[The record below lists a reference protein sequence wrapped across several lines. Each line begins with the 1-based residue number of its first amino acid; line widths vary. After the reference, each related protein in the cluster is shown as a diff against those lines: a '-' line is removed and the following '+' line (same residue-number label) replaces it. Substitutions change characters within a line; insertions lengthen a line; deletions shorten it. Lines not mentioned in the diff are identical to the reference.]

1 MESFETRN
9 HPRGRYGRVAP
20 SLPVAPLVLL
30 WFVLV
35 MTYVATS
42 LTSGRGTTIET
53 VRQLAYIVPFA
64 GCAVVSVLAYRRS
77 RGDERRLWR
86 SLAIGTTLLAV
97 SESYVSVRVVLG
109 LDLAGGWPALPV
121 VLTFIAGGTLIVMLF
136 RLTDFRTLTSAAFAR
151 HLTDAFGA
159 SLVVYGF
166 VLAAFLVP
174 LSERHPTAEPAAMLV
189 AAAYSVIGLLILLAV
204 VADFV
209 SHTWSRWEL
218 WERRVVMAIGLYGA
232 ATLLWPLWYLGA
244 SMNPKSAWEILVEVA
259 WMSSMSLAFAG
270 ALTRLRS
277 SNAEPRFRAVPRMR
291 PMRHNAIAVTAP
303 ALFTI
308 AILVFAFLG
317 HTRSD
322 PPLISGTYLAV
333 AVALTVVVIVR
344 QATAAMENQ
353 VLFKSAVN
361 DPLTDLLGHRYF
373 HERLQLDLDN
383 AARHGDQ
390 VSVVIIDLDDF
401 SRVNNAWGHARGDEV
416 LKQAAEALRGACRV
430 ADAACRIGGD
440 EFAFVLGGSDGEVA
454 GVLCERVREALARID
469 GPDGRPLTASIGVAT
484 FPRDAADRAELVRRA
499 DGAVY
504 WAKYHGKN
512 RTVVFDESVIEAL
525 SAEERVI
532 KLETES
538 HLSTV
543 RGLAAAVDARD
554 PMTQFHSRN
563 VAMLAVMLGRELEL
577 DEHKMRLL
585 EVAALLHD
593 IGMIG
598 VSDRVLRKQGPL
610 TPSELRHIRQ
620 HPALGE
626 QILSSTQLDEILPWV
641 RHHHERYD
649 GTGYPDGLAGEQ
661 IPLEARVIGI
671 CDAYEAM
678 TAGRSYHSALSSSA
692 AVQELDLGI
701 GTQFDPALTE
711 AFIRMVG
718 RRKLLRPETRFH
730 RDDDRPVEV

>member
-1 MESFETRN
+1 MESLETRD
-9 HPRGRYGRVAP
+9 HPRGRYGRIAP

-42 LTSGRGTTIET
+42 LTSARGTIIEI
-53 VRQLAYIVPFA
+53 VRQLAYIAPFVA
-64 GCAVVSVLAYRRS
+64 CTVAAILAYVRS
-77 RGDERRLWR
+77 RGDEKRLWL
-86 SLAIGTTLLAV
+86 SLSIGTLLLV
-97 SESYVSVRVVLG
+97 LSESYVSIRMVLG
-109 LDLAGGWPALPV
+109 LDLTSSWPALPAGLS
-121 VLTFIAGGTLIVMLF
+121 LTAGVALIVLLF
-136 RLTDFRTLTSAAFAR
+136 RLTDFRTLTRTALGR
-151 HLTDAFGA
+151 HLADALGA
-159 SLVVYGF
+159 SLVVFG
-166 VLAAFLVP
+166 VALAVFLVP
-174 LSERHPTAEPAAMLV
+174 LSRRYPGADPTEMLL
-189 AAAYSVIGLLILLAV
+189 ASAYSVIGLLILVAV
-204 VADFV
+204 VADCA
-209 SHTWSRWEL
+209 SRAWSRWEV
-218 WERRVVMAIGLYGA
+218 WERRVVLALGLYGT
-232 ATLLWPLWYLGA
+232 ATLLWPVWYLGA
-244 SMNPKSAWEILVEVA
+244 AMNAASAWELLIEVA

-277 SNAEPRFRAVPRMR
+277 PHFEPRFRAVPRMR

-303 ALFTI
+303 SVFTI
-308 AILVFAFLG
+308 AILAFAFLG
-317 HTRSD
+317 HTQND
-322 PPLISGTYLAV
+322 PPLILGTYLAI
-333 AVALTVVVIVR
+333 AVGLTAVVVVR
-344 QATAAMENQ
+344 QAASAMENE
-353 VLFKSAVN
+353 VLFRTAIN

-383 AARHGDQ
+383 AARHGDP
-390 VSVVIIDLDDF
+390 VSVVIVDLDDF
-401 SRVNNAWGHARGDEV
+401 SRVNNAWGHGRGDEV
-416 LKQAAEALRGACRV
+416 LKQAAEALRGACRL

-440 EFAFVLGGSDGEVA
+440 EFAFVLGGSGTEEA
-454 GVLCERVREALARID
+454 MVLCERARQALARID

-484 FPRDAADRAELVRRA
+484 FPRDASDRAELVRRA

-512 RTVVFDESVIEAL
+512 RTVVFDESVVEAL
-525 SAEERVI
+525 SAEERAV

-538 HLSTV
+538 HLSTI

-577 DEHKMRLL
+577 GDTKIRLL

-598 VSDRVLRKQGPL
+598 ISDQVLRKQGSL
-610 TPSELRHIRQ
+610 TRSELRNIRQ

-661 IPLEARVIGI
+661 IPLEARLIAI
-671 CDAYEAM
+671 CDAYDAM

-701 GTQFDPALTE
+701 GTQFDPAATE

-730 RDDDRPVEV
+730 RDDNQADAG